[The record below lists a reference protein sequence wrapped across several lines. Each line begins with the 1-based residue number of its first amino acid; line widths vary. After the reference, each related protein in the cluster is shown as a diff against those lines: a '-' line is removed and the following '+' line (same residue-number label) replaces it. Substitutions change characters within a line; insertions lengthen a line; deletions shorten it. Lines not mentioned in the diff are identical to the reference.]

1 MNLDNERLTNLSI
14 DELEALANSSL
25 VPNTQTQ
32 LSELL
37 DKNANNKLSAEEQ
50 ITLDKLLNQIDQLN
64 ILKTR
69 AKYTLS
75 CLQRVQ

>member
-1 MNLDNERLTNLSI
+1 MNLNNERLTNLSI
-14 DELEALANSSL
+14 EELEALANSSL
-25 VPNTQTQ
+25 VPNTQTK

-37 DKNANNKLSAEEQ
+37 NKNANNQLSTEEQ

-64 ILKTR
+64 ILKAR

-75 CLQRVQ
+75 CLQKV

>member
-1 MNLDNERLTNLSI
+1 MNLDNERLNNLSI
-14 DELEALANSSL
+14 EELEALANSSL
-25 VPNTQTQ
+25 IPKTQTQ

-37 DKNANNKLSAEEQ
+37 DKNFNNQLSNEEQ
-50 ITLDKLLNQIDQLN
+50 IILDKLLNQIDQLN

-75 CLQRVQ
+75 CLQKVQ